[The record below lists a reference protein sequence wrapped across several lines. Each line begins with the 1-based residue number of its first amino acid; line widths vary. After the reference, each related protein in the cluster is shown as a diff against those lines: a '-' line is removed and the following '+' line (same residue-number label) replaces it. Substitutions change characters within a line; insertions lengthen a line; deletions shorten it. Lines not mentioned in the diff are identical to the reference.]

1 MNTPTA
7 ETTDY
12 RNEVDLALFYEEE
25 TKNSTEQVIVRVKNS
40 KDLKWLAKKHLN
52 ENADM
57 SKPTPIRKVINLRF
71 KEIFD
76 EVMLTT
82 DDIVYL
88 ATLWND
94 YFHYSH
100 KPEANKILARMRTLY
115 QVQFTDLEKLVAH
128 YGKLPSIHSDYQTP
142 VYRPAEECIIGLLS
156 VSEKRYDAIFL
167 LNLWLV
173 VRVESEVE
181 KAIEGFMPDALKN
194 EGIISELVSLK
205 EKASSNGYYGFDCE
219 MVRMIYRRTN
229 VRIEELLP
237 IAREEE
243 FETYYRASNQNST
256 IVSKIDE
263 HLAKFVEVKIKAM
276 TIDEIIEYRRKFYFL
291 LIQGHGFSRTSDTF
305 CLSIQVKLPK
315 FLVGMVSASKLYP
328 YFEELDVDISNEH
341 RDDHVMIL
349 KFNELLPKYLSTNPK
364 LSEAIEWYRDY
375 DMGKRYGST
384 LKGIILE
391 LIKKEN
397 DPSMLMLIHKS
408 EKDLFIPAQKRFVKL
423 VLKMKKPNPWFLD
436 CIKHEKFFG
445 SKKLFIEKA
454 KEFSEK

>member
-1 MNTPTA
+1 MNTS
-7 ETTDY
+7 ETTDNS
-12 RNEVDLALFYEEE
+12 NEVDLALFYEEE
-25 TKNSTEQVIVRVKNS
+25 TKNSTEQVIARVKNS
-40 KDLKWLAKKHLN
+40 KDLKWLAKTHRN

-57 SKPTPIRKVINLRF
+57 SKPTPIRKAINQRF

-76 EVMLTT
+76 EVMLAT

-94 YFHYSH
+94 YFQYNH
-100 KPEANKILARMRTLY
+100 KPEANKILARMRALY

-142 VYRPAEECIIGLLS
+142 VYRPAEECIISLLS
-156 VSEKRYDAIFL
+156 VSEKRYDATFL

-181 KAIEGFMPDALKN
+181 KAIEGFMPGALKN
-194 EGIISELVSLK
+194 EDIISQLVSLK
-205 EKASSNGYYGFDCE
+205 EKASSNGYYGSDCE
-219 MVRMIYRRTN
+219 MVRIIYRRTN
-229 VRIEELLP
+229 ERTEELLP
-237 IAREEE
+237 SATEED
-243 FETYYRASNQNST
+243 FETYYRASSQNST
-256 IVSKIDE
+256 IVAKIDE
-263 HLAKFVEVKIKAM
+263 HLAKFVEEKTKVMI
-276 TIDEIIEYRRKFYFL
+276 IDEIIDYRRKFYFL
-291 LIQGHGFSRTSDTF
+291 LIHGFSSTSHAF
-305 CLSIQVKLPK
+305 YLSIQSKLPD
-315 FLVGMVSASKLYP
+315 FLDGMVSASKLYP

-375 DMGKRYGST
+375 GMGKRYGST

-391 LIKKEN
+391 LIKIEN